1 MASDKT
7 FGGCHGRNGRS
18 NRRCNARLPQG
29 CSENTPAGGMNLTAS
44 NAEIRF
50 PPVDVPNIDCWQG
63 DSRLLERSE
72 VWFHARG

>member
-50 PPVDVPNIDCWQG
+50 PPSGCTQH
-63 DSRLLERSE
+63 RLL
-72 VWFHARG
+72 ARGFKVT